1 MIIIIKEEDKMEK
14 NKIVF
19 GHDFLKMLGRTRL
32 RPGGGLMTDWLLD
45 QVQIDKDTK
54 ILEVA
59 CNRGD
64 NLIRIY
70 TKYKCKVIGIDNDQA
85 VIDQA
90 LENINL
96 LSLDKEIEVRNMNA
110 LNLDFEDETFDV
122 IINEA
127 MLALLTNEEK
137 AKALKNYHRVL
148 KKGGYLLTHD
158 LAVENESEDIRRQ
171 LSKLRNMNF
180 YPLTVE
186 NWNKLFIENS
196 FRPFSQRTG
205 KMIILDRDTIIKD
218 EGPIGAANFYRNAYA
233 EENRDRFTKMLEK
246 SKGSN
251 NSYIVLAS
259 KKED

>member
-1 MIIIIKEEDKMEK
+1 MEK
-14 NKIVF
+14 SKVIF

-54 ILEVA
+54 VLEVA

-64 NLIRIY
+64 NLIRVY
-70 TKYKCKVIGIDNDQA
+70 TKYKCKIIGIDIDQVA
-85 VIDQA
+85 IDQA
-90 LENINL
+90 LENIHL

-110 LNLDFEDETFDV
+110 LNLDFEDETFDL

-127 MLALLTNEEK
+127 MLTMLKNEDK

-158 LAVENESEDIRRQ
+158 VAVENESEDIRRQ
-171 LSKLRNMNF
+171 LSKFTNVDV

-186 NWNKLFIENS
+186 NWNKVFIENS

-205 KMIILDRDTIIKD
+205 RMILLDRDTIIKD
-218 EGPIGAANFYRNAYA
+218 EGPVGAANFYRNAYA
-233 EENRDRFTKMLEK
+233 EENRARFTKMLERSK
-246 SKGSN
+246 SSN

>member
-1 MIIIIKEEDKMEK
+1 MEK
-14 NKIVF
+14 SKIIF

-45 QVQIDKDTK
+45 QARIDKDMH

-59 CNRGD
+59 CKRGD
-64 NLIRIY
+64 NLIRVY
-70 TKYKCKVIGIDNDQA
+70 TKYKCKITGIDNDQV

-90 LENINL
+90 LENIKIL
-96 LSLDKEIEVRNMNA
+96 GLDKEIEVMNMDA
-110 LNLDFEDETFDV
+110 LKLDFEDETFDL

-127 MLALLTNEEK
+127 MLTMLTNEKK
-137 AKALKNYHRVL
+137 AKALRNYHRVL

-158 LAVENESEDIRRQ
+158 VAVENESEDIRRQ
-171 LSKLRNMNF
+171 LSKFTNMDV

-205 KMIILDRDTIIKD
+205 SMILLDRDTIIKD
-218 EGPIGAANFYRNAYA
+218 EGPVGAANFYKNAYSQ
-233 EENRDRFTKMLEK
+233 ENRARFTKMLERSK
-246 SKGSN
+246 SSSI
-251 NSYIVLAS
+251 SYIVLAS
-259 KKED
+259 KKEG

>member
-1 MIIIIKEEDKMEK
+1 MYQ
-14 NKIVF
+14 NKIIF

-45 QVQIDKDTK
+45 QVHIDKDMK
-54 ILEVA
+54 VLEVA

-64 NLIRIY
+64 NLIRVY
-70 TKYKCKVIGIDNDQA
+70 TKYKCKIIGIDIDQVA
-85 VIDQA
+85 LDQA
-90 LENINL
+90 LENIKL
-96 LSLDKEIEVRNMNA
+96 LGLDKEIEVMNMDA
-110 LNLDFEDETFDV
+110 LKLDFEDETFDL

-127 MLALLTNEEK
+127 MLTMLTNEDK

-158 LAVENESEDIRRQ
+158 VAVENESEDLRRQ
-171 LSKLRNMNF
+171 LSKFTNVDV

-205 KMIILDRDTIIKD
+205 RMILLDRDTIIKD
-218 EGPIGAANFYRNAYA
+218 EGPVGAANFYRNAYA
-233 EENRDRFTKMLEK
+233 EENRARFTKMLERSK
-246 SKGSN
+246 SLN

-259 KKED
+259 KKEN

>member
-1 MIIIIKEEDKMEK
+1 MEK

-45 QVQIDKDTK
+45 QVEIDKDTK
-54 ILEVA
+54 VLEVA

-70 TKYKCKVIGIDNDQA
+70 TKYKCKIIGIDNDQVA
-85 VIDQA
+85 IDQA
-90 LENINL
+90 LENIKL
-96 LSLDKEIEVRNMNA
+96 LGLEKEIEVMNMNA
-110 LNLDFEDETFDV
+110 LNLDFEDETFDL

-180 YPLTVE
+180 YPLTAE

-233 EENRDRFTKMLEK
+233 EENRDRFTKMLERSK
-246 SKGSN
+246 SSSD
-251 NSYIVLAS
+251 SYIVLAS

>member
-1 MIIIIKEEDKMEK
+1 MEK

-32 RPGGGLMTDWLLD
+32 RPGGGIMTDWLLD
-45 QVQIDKDTK
+45 QVQIDKDMQV
-54 ILEVA
+54 LEVA

-64 NLIRIY
+64 NLIRVY
-70 TKYKCKVIGIDNDQA
+70 TKYKCKVIGIDNDQV

-90 LENINL
+90 LENIKL
-96 LSLDKEIEVRNMNA
+96 LGLDKEIEVMNIDA
-110 LNLDFEDETFDV
+110 LKLDFEDETFDL

-127 MLALLTNEEK
+127 MLTMLPNEEK

-158 LAVENESEDIRRQ
+158 VAVENESEDIRRQ
-171 LSKLRNMNF
+171 LSKFTNMNV

-205 KMIILDRDTIIKD
+205 RMLLLDRDTIIKD
-218 EGPIGAANFYRNAYA
+218 EGPVGAANFYKNAYS
-233 EENRDRFTKMLEK
+233 EENRDRFVKMLER
-246 SKGSN
+246 SKN
-251 NSYIVLAS
+251 TKISYVVLAS

>member
-1 MIIIIKEEDKMEK
+1 MEQ
-14 NKIVF
+14 NKIIF

-45 QVQIDKDTK
+45 QVQIDKDMR

-64 NLIRIY
+64 NLIRLY
-70 TKYKCKVIGIDNDQA
+70 TKYKCKIIGIDIDQIA
-85 VIDQA
+85 LDQA
-90 LENINL
+90 LENIKL
-96 LSLDKEIEVRNMNA
+96 LGLDKEIEVMNMNA
-110 LNLDFEDETFDV
+110 LNLEFEDETFDL

-127 MLALLTNEEK
+127 MLTMLPNEEK
-137 AKALKNYHRVL
+137 AKALKNYHKVL

-158 LAVENESEDIRRQ
+158 VAVENQSEDIRRQ
-171 LSKLRNMNF
+171 LSKFANMDV

-196 FRPFSQRTG
+196 FRPCSQRTG
-205 KMIILDRDTIIKD
+205 KMILLDRDTIIKD
-218 EGPIGAANFYRNAYA
+218 EGPIGAANFYKKAYS
-233 EENRDRFTKMLEK
+233 EENRDRFTKMLERSK
-246 SKGSN
+246 STK
-251 NSYIVLAS
+251 NSYIVSAC